1 VISPEGVSG
10 WSGRSFHHVPWSAI
24 TKLHIAVRQHKVWGF
39 DVGSPKKIITLYG
52 PETGPRRF
60 FDTLPPRKIEINYCQ
75 GPFPEKSEN
84 ILRIVR
90 LYRPDLVKE
99 EDLADLAG
107 ASNR

>member
-1 VISPEGVSG
+1 M
-10 WSGRSFHHVPWSAI
+10 
-24 TKLHIAVRQHKVWGF
+24 GF
-39 DVGSPKKIITLYG
+39 DVGSPKKIITHYG

-60 FDTLPPRKIEINYCQ
+60 FGTPPPRKIEINYDQ

-90 LYRPDLVKE
+90 IYRPDLVKE
-99 EDLADLAG
+99 EDLADLAE